1 MPMFKPINDN
11 EANPKVKKIFDE
23 IKTTRKIT
31 IKTCSKKLSFVFFF
45 NEINTNKTR
54 GKK

>member
-31 IKTCSKKLSFVFFF
+31 IALEPIPPLLTLLLIHIVSNQYCV
-45 NEINTNKTR
+45 
-54 GKK
+54 